1 MKYIVLKAM
10 ADMEVVYTY
19 EGSYEINA
27 LVCSRELTGL
37 SAFKAKWEK
46 K

>member
-1 MKYIVLKAM
+1 MF
-10 ADMEVVYTY
+10 TY

-27 LVCSRELTGL
+27 LVCSRELTGV

-46 K
+46 NINNYLN